1 MCFRLCVRGMLR
13 SSIFP
18 LASPLSSTASAAAQ
32 AALFGGFAGTMGL
45 CDFPC
50 PCIIG
55 VRPWTFRCGLGF
67 LRSQTNTG
75 SPGFRSRCL
84 RTCSGSQTA
93 RGPKASRDTDASS
106 LAFRS
111 VQQRRHPGVAI
122 AGAMVVQ
129 FRGSIPGL
137 HAPLSTLHPR
147 PYARRYM
154 TRGQCGSLLLHCM
167 KLSFTTP
174 CRLLP
179 AHLNIEPDNVELPCS
194 RPERLNPRPS
204 VANNADYP
212 FRLARDGLA

>member
-1 MCFRLCVRGMLR
+1 MCFRLCVRVMLR
-13 SSIFP
+13 SSVFP

-32 AALFGGFAGTMGL
+32 AALFGSFVSTTRL

-50 PCIIG
+50 PSIIG
-55 VRPWTFRCGLGF
+55 VRPWTFRCVRPLAEV
-67 LRSQTNTG
+67 TG

-106 LAFRS
+106 FAFRL

-122 AGAMVVQ
+122 ACAMVVQ

-137 HAPLSTLHPR
+137 HTPLSTLHPR

-179 AHLNIEPDNVELPCS
+179 AHLNL
-194 RPERLNPRPS
+194 ER
-204 VANNADYP
+204 
-212 FRLARDGLA
+212 